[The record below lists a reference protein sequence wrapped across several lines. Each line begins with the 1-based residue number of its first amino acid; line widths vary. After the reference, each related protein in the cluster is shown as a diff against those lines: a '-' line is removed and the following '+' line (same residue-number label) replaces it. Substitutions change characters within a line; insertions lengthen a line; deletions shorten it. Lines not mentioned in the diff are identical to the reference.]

1 MNRRMRLRKI
11 AQIIIYLRRVAI
23 AKVLAELKDEDTT
36 YLELVWVTA
45 ADMLPRSVQAGNGLN
60 LRVVIPAYR
69 KIRREGILSQTFR
82 RK

>member
-1 MNRRMRLRKI
+1 MRLRKI

-36 YLELVWVTA
+36 YLELVWVAA
-45 ADMLPRSVQAGNGLN
+45 ADMLPLSVHAGNGLN
-60 LRVVIPAYR
+60 LRVAIPAYR

-82 RK
+82 HE